1 MIAIMRQCVKED
13 ESSEYEDTT
22 GDRAKLHQVKISSG
36 IPKITSGDIYKKK
49 KKNDRITEVFVL
61 PETCTCTDK
70 LNTHDRGTGS
80 GGHMAG
86 SGR

>member
-1 MIAIMRQCVKED
+1 MRQCVKED

-49 KKNDRITEVFVL
+49 KKMIASLRSLCYQRHAPVL
-61 PETCTCTDK
+61 T
-70 LNTHDRGTGS
+70 N
-80 GGHMAG
+80 
-86 SGR
+86 